1 MEITKELLEKRLK
14 LLAEQ
19 RALAQ
24 AQVYGYDGAMQEAQ
38 HWLEE
43 LEKTEEEKVKTA
55 DVITLPTS
63 RLVENGPK
71 E

>member
-1 MEITKELLEKRLK
+1 MEITKVLLQERLKVLLEERVT
-14 LLAEQ
+14 
-19 RALAQ
+19 AQ

-43 LEKTEEEKVKTA
+43 LDKDIPEVKLERKPELA
-55 DVITLPTS
+55 SV
-63 RLVENGPK
+63 PK